1 MDAADG
7 PIVSGHE
14 VAVPK
19 RIMTDSRVMRY
30 DDGLRIRQKYTIHA
44 TVGTCRG
51 QGMAEA
57 SEFKGVP
64 SHRVQETVPHSR
76 KLALAQFVDNCGGV
90 VVERQPGRL
99 GRI

>member
-7 PIVSGHE
+7 PIVSGHV

-30 DDGLRIRQKYTIHA
+30 DDGLRIRQKYTIHG
-44 TVGTCRG
+44 TVGACQG
-51 QGMAEA
+51 QGMAKV

-64 SHRVQETVPHSR
+64 PHHVPETVPHGR
-76 KLALAQFVDNCGGV
+76 QLAFAEFRDDCRRIII
-90 VVERQPGRL
+90 ER
-99 GRI
+99 